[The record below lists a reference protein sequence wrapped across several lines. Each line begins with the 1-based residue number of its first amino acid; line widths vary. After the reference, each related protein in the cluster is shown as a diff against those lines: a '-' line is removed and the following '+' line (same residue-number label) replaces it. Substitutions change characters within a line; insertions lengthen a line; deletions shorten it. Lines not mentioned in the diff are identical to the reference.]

1 MFHNVTPMRWSVKR
15 VGFEIM
21 NTVMNAVRPN
31 TPSLQRQ
38 DCGARKAFTLI
49 ELLVV
54 IAIIAILAALLLP
67 ALAKAKLKA
76 LRTQCVSNVHQIE
89 IALNLYGSQSVD
101 KLPVLQGGG
110 SAWCWDI
117 PNGAIDVMM
126 RSGLTKKTFFCPST
140 APRFTDVQNWAGDS
154 GNGAGSL
161 WNFSG
166 SFHITGYAF
175 AFSGGD
181 SILTTTNQNKTL
193 QAESIDSFPVPGQ
206 STLYGPAER
215 VLVAD
220 VVLSGGNTMPG
231 YNHPEDNFT
240 SIGGG
245 YTYHGVTYPHLSAH
259 LDGNITPAGQ
269 FLGYKDGHADWQLF
283 QDASVRT
290 RSGPWFWW

>member
-1 MFHNVTPMRWSVKR
+1 
-15 VGFEIM
+15 
-21 NTVMNAVRPN
+21 MNAVNSNAPGR
-31 TPSLQRQ
+31 LRHAR
-38 DCGARKAFTLI
+38 GGRKAFTLI

-89 IALNLYGSQSVD
+89 IALNLYASQSVD
-101 KLPVLQGGG
+101 KLPVLTGGG

-126 RSGLTKKTFFCPST
+126 RSGLTKKTFYCPST
-140 APRFTDVQNWAGDS
+140 APRFTDVQNFAGP
-154 GNGAGSL
+154 GNTL
-161 WNFSG
+161 WGFSG

-175 AFSGGD
+175 AFSGSD
-181 SILTTTNQNKTL
+181 SILTATNQNRTL
-193 QAESIDSFPVPGQ
+193 QSESVQNFPVPGQ

-220 VVLSGGNTMPG
+220 VIISGNGTEPG
-231 YNHPEDNFT
+231 YMNVAADNFT

-245 YTYHGVTYPHLSAH
+245 YTYNGATYPHLSAH
-259 LDGNITPAGQ
+259 LDGTAQPSGGFA
-269 FLGYKDGHADWQLF
+269 GYKDGHADWSLF
-283 QDASVRT
+283 QDVKVRT
-290 RSGPWFWW
+290 RSGPYFWW

>member
-1 MFHNVTPMRWSVKR
+1 
-15 VGFEIM
+15 
-21 NTVMNAVRPN
+21 MNAVGTN
-31 TPSLQRQ
+31 SSSLQPKA
-38 DCGARKAFTLI
+38 CGARKGFTLI

-89 IALNLYGSQSVD
+89 IALALYGSQSVD
-101 KLPVLQGGG
+101 KLPVLTGGG

-126 RSGLTKKTFFCPST
+126 RSGLTKKTFYCPST
-140 APRFTDVQNWAGDS
+140 APRFTDVQNWAGP
-154 GNGAGSL
+154 GNTL
-161 WNFSG
+161 WDFSR

-175 AFSGGD
+175 AFSGSD
-181 SILTTTNQNKTL
+181 SILTSTNQNQTL
-193 QAESIDSFPVPGQ
+193 QSESLANFPVPGQ

-220 VVLSGGNTMPG
+220 VVISGGSTMPG
-231 YNHPEDNFT
+231 YQHPEDNFT
-240 SIGGG
+240 SVSGG
-245 YTYHGVTYPHLSAH
+245 YTYNGVTYPHLSAH
-259 LDGNITPAGQ
+259 LDGNITPTGQ